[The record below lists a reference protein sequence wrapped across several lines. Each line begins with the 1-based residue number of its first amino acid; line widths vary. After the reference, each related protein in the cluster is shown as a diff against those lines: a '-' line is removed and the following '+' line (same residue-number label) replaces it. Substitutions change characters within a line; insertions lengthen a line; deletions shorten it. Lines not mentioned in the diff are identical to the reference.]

1 MQAIGTPVLGH
12 LTLAYTISAALAAI
26 AGGLL
31 AQANTFL
38 TMQVLSFDNSAA
50 VLTML
55 VLGGTGRLYGAL
67 LGALVYMLAAD
78 RLARFS
84 PEYWEFGVG
93 VLLVLVVL
101 FCPGGVFGIIDQLRR
116 GGRRRGP

>member
-1 MQAIGTPVLGH
+1 L
-12 LTLAYTISAALAAI
+12 SAAVAGI

-31 AQANTFL
+31 AQANTFI

-67 LGALVYMLAAD
+67 LGALIYMLAAD
-78 RLARFS
+78 RLARIS
-84 PEYWEFGVG
+84 LDYWEFGVG
-93 VLLVLVVL
+93 LLLVLVVF
-101 FCPGGVFGIIDQLRR
+101 FCPQGLFGLFDQLRR
-116 GGRRRGP
+116 VGQRR